1 MTTPV
6 SRLTTIDAHAA
17 GGAVRLVTDGF
28 PAPGGE
34 TMIEKRRWAMRH
46 ADALRQAL
54 MLAPR
59 GDADLCGAVLTAPVS
74 PGAHA
79 GLLFLSADGFPLL
92 SGRGVI
98 AVATIA
104 LERGLILPG
113 GDGLTIVFDTP
124 AGTIRARARPRRED
138 RAAIAA
144 DDGWG
149 AYPRAVEPGLTMIE
163 PSVHS
168 VTATLVPSFVLA
180 GGVPLASATRRI
192 RADIAYGGGFFAI
205 VDAESVGVPIDAAHV
220 PELRRA
226 GIEIARA
233 AEAAVPMVHPLH
245 AALCGVRGTV
255 FTGPS
260 AEGRSDL
267 RIMTVTAEGCLDR
280 SPSGTGTVAV
290 MTVLDAMGL
299 MAGGND
305 FTTEGILGTTFRSRV
320 VGRTAVGEHDAILVE
335 TEGSAWLT
343 GDHQWI
349 VQRGD
354 PLGGGFRD

>member
-1 MTTPV
+1 VTTPV

-28 PAPGGE
+28 PTPGGE
-34 TMIEKRRWAMRH
+34 TMIEKRRWALRH
-46 ADALRQAL
+46 ADALRQTL

-79 GLLFLSADGFPLL
+79 GLLFLSAEGFPLL
-92 SGRGVI
+92 SGRAVI

-104 LERGLILPG
+104 LERGLIMPG

-124 AGTIRARARPRRED
+124 AGTIRTRARRSRED
-138 RAAIAA
+138 RPAIASGGG
-144 DDGWG
+144 D
-149 AYPRAVEPGLTMIE
+149 AYPRAVERGLAAIA
-163 PSVHS
+163 PAVDSVAA
-168 VTATLVPSFVLA
+168 VLVPSFVLA
-180 GGVPLASATRRI
+180 GGVPLASATRRL

-233 AEAAVPMVHPLH
+233 AEAAVPMVHPLD
-245 AALCGVRGTV
+245 AALSGVRGTV

-260 AEGRSDL
+260 AEGRADL
-267 RIMTVTAEGCLDR
+267 RIMTVTAEGSLDR
-280 SPSGTGTVAV
+280 SPSGTGTAAV

-299 MAGGND
+299 MAGGHD
-305 FTTEGILGTTFRSRV
+305 FTTEGLLGTTFRSRV
-320 VGRTAVGEHDAILVE
+320 AGRTAVGDHDAILVE

-354 PLGGGFRD
+354 PLAGGFRD